1 MSKDQIAD
9 RIALLFLALQFCS
22 EQMRMFSVGER
33 ITINQERCQLM
44 HIQSYPQAEPR
55 PVSQKIESKL
65 KDTVRLIGVYD
76 FRPLNQDPFKDESE
90 N

>member
-1 MSKDQIAD
+1 MNKDQITD

-33 ITINQERCQLM
+33 IMINQERCQWM
-44 HIQSYPQAEPR
+44 HLQSYPQAEPR
-55 PVSQKIESKL
+55 PVSEKIEAKI

-76 FRPLNQDPFKDESE
+76 FRPMNQDPFKEESE

>member
-1 MSKDQIAD
+1 MSEHQITD
-9 RIALLFLALQFCS
+9 RIALLFLSLQFCT
-22 EQMRMFSVGER
+22 EQMTMFSVGER
-33 ITINQERCQLM
+33 IMINQERCQWM

-55 PVSQKIESKL
+55 PVSAKIEAKI

-76 FRPLNQDPFKDESE
+76 YLPLNQDPFKNESE